1 MTKVTPFFVAA
12 IVGIG
17 YFWAMITG
25 SNRIRLVILS
35 PLLILTLLFGGCGQ
49 QKKRQGIPQSEWEKL
64 ITIRTEAKSLY
75 SELMTDSYNVDVLG
89 QQSHLEEITTRYQS
103 LLDRKNIQLVQ
114 RIEDSYQPSPEETQ
128 VHYLRLFLIQGA
140 LKLAAGQS
148 ADHLRALQLQ
158 SQIADGGNAVDYRR
172 LPDLLAGET
181 NRERRQ
187 RQLEAQLPLMVKE
200 NAVYR
205 EIRSLED
212 SLLFDLGYGD
222 MASFLEEQHDVDLAV
237 LSEAAEKFVRDTDS
251 LTHTLFAELAPKL
264 TGVRIESFRGYDLPV
279 LERGQVF
286 DKHFPATTM
295 IDGLKSVLAEMGL
308 SVDSAK
314 GLKIT
319 TLDRYQVGFR
329 PAAYPIQIPN
339 DIRLPVRLV
348 DGLPGYAAF
357 YHELGHALCCATIT
371 ERDFEFAY
379 LGSQT
384 LAEASAFLLE
394 QLLDQ
399 PAYLQNRLGFS
410 PQETKDY
417 LRFRALIKLITVR
430 SYCGDL
436 LYEQSLYSGESD
448 PKTAYEKIRQPLL
461 GYPWSDVERE
471 GYLTRAG
478 YLSSADYLRGWF
490 LAAQLQEKLQAFVG
504 ANYASR
510 PATGDFL
517 KKIWAVGNRYTPE
530 EVAQSLGIGAITP
543 EALRRQIQT
552 LLQ

>member
-1 MTKVTPFFVAA
+1 M
-12 IVGIG
+12 
-17 YFWAMITG
+17 MTG
-25 SNRIRLVILS
+25 SNRITLMILS
-35 PLLILTLLFGGCGQ
+35 PLLTLTLLFGGCSQ
-49 QKKRQGIPQSEWEKL
+49 QKKQQGIPQSEWEKL
-64 ITIRTEAKSLY
+64 IAIRTEAKELY
-75 SELMTDSYNVDVLG
+75 SELMTDKYNADVLG
-89 QQSHLEEITTRYQS
+89 QPSRIEEITTRYQT
-103 LLDRKNIQLVQ
+103 LLDKQNIQLVQ
-114 RIEDSYQPSPEETQ
+114 RIQDSYQPSPEETQ
-128 VHYLRLFLIQGA
+128 VRFLRLFLIQGA

-148 ADHLRALQLQ
+148 ADYLRALQLQ
-158 SQIADGGNAVDYRR
+158 NRIAGGGNAVDYRH
-172 LPDLLAGET
+172 LPDLPAGET

-187 RQLEAQLPLMVKE
+187 RQFEAQLPALIKE
-200 NAVYR
+200 NAVYQK
-205 EIRSLED
+205 IRSLED

-222 MASFLEEQHDVDLAV
+222 MASFLEEQHGVDLAV
-237 LSEAAEKFVRDTDS
+237 LSEVAEKFVKDTDS

-279 LERGQVF
+279 LERGQTF
-286 DKHFPATTM
+286 DKHFSVTKM

-319 TLDRYQVGFR
+319 IVDSSQVGFR
-329 PAAYPIQIPN
+329 PVAYPIRIPD
-339 DIRLPVRLV
+339 DIRVPIRLV

-357 YHELGHALCCATIT
+357 YHELGHALRCATIT

-379 LGSQT
+379 LGNQT
-384 LAEASAFLLE
+384 LTEASAFLLE

-448 PKTAYEKIRQPLL
+448 PKTAYEKIKQPLL
-461 GYPWSDVERE
+461 GYPWNDVERE
-471 GYLTRAG
+471 GYLTCAD
-478 YLSSADYLRGWF
+478 YLSSADHLRGWF
-490 LAAQLQEKLQAFVG
+490 LAAQLQEKLRAFVG
-504 ANYASR
+504 ADYASR

-517 KKIWAVGNRYTPE
+517 KKIWAAGNRYTPE

-543 EALRRQIQT
+543 EALHRQIQAM
-552 LLQ
+552 LQ